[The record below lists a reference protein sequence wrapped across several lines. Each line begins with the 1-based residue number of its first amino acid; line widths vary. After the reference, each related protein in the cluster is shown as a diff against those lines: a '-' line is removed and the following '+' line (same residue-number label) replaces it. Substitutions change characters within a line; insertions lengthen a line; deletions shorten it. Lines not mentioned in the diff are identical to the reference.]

1 MTGFL
6 VVMGLVAVVL
16 GIIYRKQTVPAL
28 KWFWASVQTVIGGIA
43 FVATLLL
50 FVLLVCAFVVSL
62 VVAVVLL
69 ALTVFMLVAGAVV
82 YVPVVL
88 VSLVVWTVT
97 RKRTAFDKVTKPF
110 GIVLDTL
117 FNALDTA
124 FDSVDVLFDK
134 VDVVFD
140 KLDTIAD
147 YVAPHAK
154 VAAVPFVWLSRK
166 LWPRG

>member
-50 FVLLVCAFVVSL
+50 FVLLICAFVVSI

-69 ALTVFMLVAGAVV
+69 ALTVFVLVAGAVV

-97 RKRTAFDKVTKPF
+97 RKRTAFDKVTKPI

-117 FNALDTA
+117 FNRLDSA
-124 FDSVDVLFDK
+124 FDAVDVLFDK
-134 VDVVFD
+134 VDMVFD
-140 KLDTIAD
+140 KLDTVAD
-147 YVAPHAK
+147 FLAPRVK
-154 VAAVPFVWLSRK
+154 VAAAPFVWLSRK